1 VSLPKTFRDA
11 IQICRK
17 LGIYRLWIDALCIIQ
32 DDLKDW
38 EIESA
43 KMASIYAGASLTIA
57 ASNGETSES
66 GCFHKPRNT
75 PFLIKVNGDSTNLSV
90 RMHERHDNFIQDVFL
105 SSAGAE
111 PLFTRGWALQE
122 RLLSRRILHYT
133 KSEVVW
139 ECTTCMDCQCGGVG
153 STSYEHL
160 KCEFGS
166 IDSAK
171 VDGVENLRTLWL
183 KLVQNYTHRKLTKSR
198 DKYPALSG
206 LARRFAEKGAGT
218 YLAGHWT
225 SDLAQSLLWRPLM
238 GYSRLE
244 ATPSWSWAS
253 FSGPV
258 RFVVLL
264 QSDEASAQNCLVDI
278 LDIKSELNM
287 QNPYGAP
294 LKAEIVVR
302 ARAVEGIYGTYD
314 HGTRVFNRHNGLDL
328 YIRPDD
334 DSDLDRLQQFWGE
347 TYFTNSSSFKPSTD
361 LVYDA
366 YGIAHQSRKGLH
378 LKNLKLFFPTVF
390 CLLWS
395 QPANLE
401 KEDSRVY
408 VLVVGQRYGDRKG
421 AYRRLA
427 ICDMRASQ
435 HMPLRASDGEASAD
449 LFFEHAKLREFTLI

>member
-1 VSLPKTFRDA
+1 
-11 IQICRK
+11 
-17 LGIYRLWIDALCIIQ
+17 
-32 DDLKDW
+32 
-38 EIESA
+38 
-43 KMASIYAGASLTIA
+43 MASIYAGACLTIA
-57 ASNGETSES
+57 ASNGDTSES

-75 PFLIKVNGDSTNLSV
+75 PCAIKVNGDSTNLSV
-90 RMHERHDNFIQDVFL
+90 RMQERHDNFIQDVFL

-171 VDGVENLRTLWL
+171 VDGVENLLTLWL

-264 QSDEASAQNCLVDI
+264 QSDEDSAQNCLVEI

-302 ARAVEGIYGTYD
+302 ARAVEGIYGTND

-334 DSDLDRLQQFWGE
+334 DSDLDRLKQFWGE
-347 TYFTNSSSFKPSTD
+347 NYFTNTSSFKPSTD

-378 LKNLKLFFPTVF
+378 LKNLKLFFPTVL

-401 KEDSRVY
+401 KEDRRVY

-421 AYRRLA
+421 VYRRLA

-435 HMPLRASDGEASAD
+435 HMPLRAFDGEASAD
-449 LFFEHAKLREFTLI
+449 LFFEHAQLDEITLL